1 MLSNRRGIALVTT
14 LWILAALV
22 MLAIGFGFLART
34 EAQVAY
40 NFSSLLQCRWAAR
53 AGINRALIEVE
64 RLKSQPTTYL
74 GEGGKVLTSEEDDV
88 DLGDASYEVVIE
100 DEAGRININAS
111 PRVVLENLFGDR
123 DYADCIMDWRDTNDE
138 PRPLGAE
145 TQYYSL
151 LDEPYR
157 CKNKPFDTVRELL
170 LVKEISEEMLESE
183 VGAEGRTL
191 ADLLTV
197 YSHDE
202 NKTVEGEDR
211 INIQSAT
218 KEQLQQKFTGTL
230 TEQEVDAII
239 RYRGRR
245 AFQRAGDVIRVRD
258 LSRDKVSQI
267 YDRLTVR
274 DSASSE
280 IVIGDPFQP
289 SGNNAIAG
297 LVNINTASAEVLAAL
312 PGMDQGIAQAIVDH
326 RQSAGPF
333 EDVGSVL
340 DVAALTDDAFARSG
354 DYMTVRSRV
363 FRITAT
369 GRLKLSQVLGTV
381 VCVVDTS
388 GDKTEIKYWRE

>member
-202 NKTVEGEDR
+202 NTSVDGEDR
-211 INIQSAT
+211 LNIQTASKEDMQT
-218 KEQLQQKFTGTL
+218 KLGDTL
-230 TEQEVDAII
+230 TEQDIDAII
-239 RYRGRR
+239 RHRERR
-245 AFQRAGDVIRVRD
+245 SFTRASEAIRVRVV
-258 LSRDKVSQI
+258 SRDKVAGI

-280 IVIGDPFQP
+280 TVRGDRAR
-289 SGNNAIAG
+289 SGDNAIAG
-297 LVNINTASAEVLAAL
+297 LININTASAEVLAAL

>member
-74 GEGGKVLTSEEDDV
+74 GEGGKLLTSEEDDV

-100 DEAGRININAS
+100 DEAGRININAA

-202 NKTVEGEDR
+202 NTSVDGEDR
-211 INIQSAT
+211 LNIQTASKEDMQT
-218 KEQLQQKFTGTL
+218 KLGDTL
-230 TEQEVDAII
+230 TEQDIDAII
-239 RYRGRR
+239 RHRERR
-245 AFQRAGDVIRVRD
+245 SFTRASEVIRVRVV
-258 LSRDKVSQI
+258 SRDKVAGI

-274 DSASSE
+274 DGASSE
-280 IVIGDPFQP
+280 AVRGDRAR
-289 SGNNAIAG
+289 SGDNAIAG
-297 LVNINTASAEVLAAL
+297 LTNINTASAEVLAAL